1 MIIDNKTKSK
11 YKDVRIQQLKAERR
25 TLERMIKN
33 PEKYF
38 IDNYKEEQMLL
49 NMDIQ
54 EINKELK
61 VLTK

>member
-1 MIIDNKTKSK
+1 MIIDIKTK
-11 YKDVRIQQLKAERR
+11 IEQLKAERR

-38 IDNYKEEQMLL
+38 IDNYKEEQMFLD
-49 NMDIQ
+49 MDIQ

-61 VLTK
+61 LLTK

>member
-1 MIIDNKTKSK
+1 MIIDIKTK
-11 YKDVRIQQLKAERR
+11 IEQLKAERR
-25 TLERMIKN
+25 TLERIIKN

-49 NMDIQ
+49 DMDIK

-61 VLTK
+61 LLTK

>member
-1 MIIDNKTKSK
+1 MIIDIKTK
-11 YKDVRIQQLKAERR
+11 IEQLKAERR

>member
-1 MIIDNKTKSK
+1 MIIDIKTK
-11 YKDVRIQQLKAERR
+11 IEQLKAERR

-38 IDNYKEEQMLL
+38 IDNYREEQMLL
-49 NMDIQ
+49 DMDIQ

>member
-1 MIIDNKTKSK
+1 MIIDIKTK
-11 YKDVRIQQLKAERR
+11 IEQLKAERR

-49 NMDIQ
+49 DMDIQ